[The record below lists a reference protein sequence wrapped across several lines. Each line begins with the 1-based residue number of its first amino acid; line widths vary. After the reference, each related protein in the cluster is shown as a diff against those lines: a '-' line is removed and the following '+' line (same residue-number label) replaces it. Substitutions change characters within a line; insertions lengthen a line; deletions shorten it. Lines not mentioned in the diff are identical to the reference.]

1 MQLAN
6 TLHSLAILVLRQA
19 RVADTETGLNPQRLS
34 VLSVL
39 AFGGSKTI
47 GELATI
53 EQVSRPAV
61 SNLVSALEAE
71 GLAFRERLSSDARS
85 VMVHPSTK
93 GLKLLEQARVGRL
106 QIVAKRL
113 ASLSAKELDCVDE
126 ALKLLG

>member
-85 VMVHPSTK
+85 VMVLPSTK